1 MKNTIGIAADH
12 AGYEMKEFLV
22 GLLGTKGLDV
32 IDYGCMSEE
41 SIDYPDYAHALA
53 RGIES
58 GEVERGVALCG
69 SGQGMSLTLNK
80 HKAVRAAL
88 CWSEEIAKLS
98 REHNDSNVL
107 VLPARFINL
116 DEALAMVNIW
126 LTTPFEGGRHIARVE
141 KITSGL

>member
-12 AGYEMKEFLV
+12 AGYEAKEFLV
-22 GLLGTKGLDV
+22 GLLGAKGFEV
-32 IDYGCMSEE
+32 VDYGCMSEE

-69 SGQGMSLTLNK
+69 SGQGMNLTLNK
-80 HKAVRAAL
+80 HTAIRATL
-88 CWSEEIAKLS
+88 CWNDDIAKLA

-107 VLPARFINL
+107 VLPARFITL
-116 DEALAMVNIW
+116 DEALSMVNIW
-126 LTTPFEGGRHIARVE
+126 LTTPFEGGRHLARVE

>member
-22 GLLGTKGLDV
+22 GLLGAKGFDV
-32 IDYGCMSEE
+32 VDYGCMSEE

-53 RGIES
+53 RGIEG

-80 HKAVRAAL
+80 HKAIRASL
-88 CWSEEIAKLS
+88 CWNEEIAKLA
-98 REHNDSNVL
+98 REHNDANVL
-107 VLPARFINL
+107 VLPARFIDL
-116 DEALAMVNIW
+116 DEALAMVNVW
-126 LTTPFEGGRHIARVE
+126 LTTPFEGGRHEKRVE
-141 KITSGL
+141 KIVSGL